1 MNAAIAAAPSTA
13 AAAVPPAPLSLGQP
27 RFRDPALGKLG
38 REAGNAAAWGALLQR
53 SAAAAGDAGSR
64 ASALAAALADV
75 DGDFAVGVADNR
87 GRALLAVDRFA
98 IRTLCWRI
106 VDGRL
111 YFAERADELAA
122 MLPRAEIDPQAVFD
136 FLYFRV
142 IPSPRTIFRG
152 VHRLPAAHCGWFDGQ
167 ALTVRPYWTPRF
179 VEPERADFRALA
191 TEFRQRVHDAVAAQL
206 DGSKPA
212 CFLSGGTDSST
223 VAGMIGQV
231 VGRPAA
237 TYSIG
242 FQAEGYD
249 EMQYARI
256 AAQRF
261 GTEHHEYYVTPDDL
275 VQAIP
280 TVAAHYDQP
289 FGYSSALPAY
299 FCARMAR
306 EDGVTR
312 LLAGDGG
319 DELFGGNSRYAKQR
333 IFGWYDVVPAAL
345 RKGLL
350 EPVLERTPVGGLPL
364 ARKGR
369 SYVEQAK
376 VSLPDRMEMYNLL
389 FRLGVERIFTP
400 DFLAQVDAAGP
411 RMQQRAVWAQVQGAS
426 ELNRLLAFDW
436 RYTLAEADLPKVCGS
451 TALAGVAVGFP
462 FLDRAVVDF
471 SLALPTDYKL
481 KGLKLRWFF
490 KEALRGFLPDEI
502 LAKKK
507 QGFGLPFGVWTNGHA
522 GLRTFVLDSLRSFGE
537 RGVIHPDFAR
547 ELIDERLP
555 QHPGYYGDMVW
566 VLVMLE
572 QWLRQQTVTDASA

>member
-1 MNAAIAAAPSTA
+1 MTDAEAYWDEFLKTQ
-13 AAAVPPAPLSLGQP
+13 PPDSPYHGRSYIVDHFG
-27 RFRDPALGKLG
+27 DNPAL
-38 REAGNAAAWGALLQR
+38 
-53 SAAAAGDAGSR
+53 
-64 ASALAAALADV
+64 
-75 DGDFAVGVADNR
+75 
-87 GRALLAVDRFA
+87 
-98 IRTLCWRI
+98 
-106 VDGRL
+106 
-111 YFAERADELAA
+111 ADELAA
-122 MLPRAEIDPQAVFD
+122 LPPRAGIDPQAVFD

-152 VHRLPAAHCGWFDGQ
+152 VHRLPAAHYAWFDGERLSV
-167 ALTVRPYWTPRF
+167 APYWTPRF
-179 VEPERADFRALA
+179 VEPERADFRSLA
-191 TEFRQRVHDAVAAQL
+191 SEFRQRIHDAVAAQL

-231 VGRPAA
+231 AGRPAA

-242 FQAEGYD
+242 FQAAGYD

-261 GTEHHEYYVTPDDL
+261 GTEHHEYYVTPEDL
-275 VQAIP
+275 VRAIP

-289 FGYSSALPAY
+289 FGYSSVLPAY

-306 EDGVTR
+306 DDGVAK

-333 IFGWYDVVPAAL
+333 VFGWYDGVPAPL
-345 RKGLL
+345 RRGLL
-350 EPVLERTPVGGLPL
+350 EPVLERTPVGALPL

-376 VSLPDRMEMYNLL
+376 VPLPDRMEMYNLL
-389 FRLGVERIFTP
+389 FRLGVERVFTP
-400 DFLAQVDAAGP
+400 DYLAQVDPSGP
-411 RMQQRAVWAQVQGAS
+411 LQQQRAVWSQVQGAS

-436 RYTLAEADLPKVCGS
+436 RYTLAEADLPKVCGATS
-451 TALAGVAVGFP
+451 LAGVAVGFP
-462 FLDRAVVDF
+462 FLDRAVLDF

-502 LAKKK
+502 IAKKK
-507 QGFGLPFGVWTNGHA
+507 QGFGLPFGVWTTNHA
-522 GLRTFVLDSLRSFGE
+522 GLRAFVLDSLHSFAE
-537 RGVIHPDFAR
+537 RGIVDAR
-547 ELIDERLP
+547 FTRDLVDHHLP
-555 QHPGYYGDMVW
+555 QHPGYYGDLVW
-566 VLVMLE
+566 VIVMLE
-572 QWLRQQTVTDASA
+572 QWWRRQPTTRALG